1 MLFSLSFMLS
11 VQAAEYPDLYWGYS
25 GTPVQKV
32 QAVLKQWGYYGGA
45 VDGYYFTST
54 QKAVREFQ
62 KNNGLK
68 VDGLVGKA
76 TWEAMGFF
84 VGSSTSPKSNL
95 QLLAQVIE
103 GEAADEIY
111 VGKVAVG
118 AVIMNRL
125 ASRSFP
131 NTLAGVIYQIDAFES
146 VSNGQYLRRVSSD
159 SLRAAQ
165 EALAGWDPTRGAL
178 YFWNPNKK
186 VSSWIWSR
194 PTIGQI
200 GNHVFAL

>member
-1 MLFSLSFMLS
+1 MCLLLPAG
-11 VQAAEYPDLYWGYS
+11 AAEYPDLYWGYS
-25 GTPVQKV
+25 GSPVQKV
-32 QAVLKQWGYYGGA
+32 QAVLKQWGYYGGS
-45 VDGYYFTST
+45 VDGYYFTNT

-68 VDGLVGKA
+68 VDGLVGRA

-84 VGSSTSPKSNL
+84 STSSAVPGSNV

-111 VGKVAVG
+111 LGKVAVG

-131 NTLAGVIYQIDAFES
+131 NTLSGVIFQSLAFES
-146 VSNGQYLRRVSSD
+146 VSNGQYQRRVSSD
-159 SLRAAQ
+159 SFRAAQ

-200 GNHVFAL
+200 GNHVFAR